1 MTVSYAHVRTNNAN
15 QYAEQLTLDWT
26 KSALSVVRDH
36 AHAAVTFPFGCCE
49 FDADKEFLDITVT
62 ADTIAHTTLFEDIV
76 SERLDR
82 LSQGEP
88 LRYAWILLPEAPGAR
103 SQ

>member
-1 MTVSYAHVRTNNAN
+1 MTVSYAHVRTNNASE
-15 QYAEQLTLDWT
+15 YAAQLTRDWM
-26 KSALSVVRDH
+26 KSGLPVVRDQ
-36 AHAAVTFPFGCCE
+36 AHAAITLPFGYCE
-49 FDADKEFLDITVT
+49 FDADKEFLDIKVT

-76 SERLDR
+76 SDRLDR

-88 LRYAWILLPEAPGAR
+88 LRYAWILLPEAPRAR

>member
-1 MTVSYAHVRTNNAN
+1 MVWMKRG
-15 QYAEQLTLDWT
+15 
-26 KSALSVVRDH
+26 LSVVRDH
-36 AHAAVTFPFGCCE
+36 AHAAITLPFGRCE

-62 ADTIAHTTLFEDIV
+62 ADTIAHTTLFEDVV
-76 SERLDR
+76 SDRLDR

-88 LRYAWILLPEAPGAR
+88 LRYAWILVPEAPRAR